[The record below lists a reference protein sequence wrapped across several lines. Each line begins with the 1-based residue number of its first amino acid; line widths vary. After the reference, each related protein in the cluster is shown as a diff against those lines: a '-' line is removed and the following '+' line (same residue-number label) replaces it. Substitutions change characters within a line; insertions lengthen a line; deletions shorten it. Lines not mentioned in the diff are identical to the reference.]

1 MESVIESVNIRGY
14 EEKDWNR
21 LMEVH
26 DAARM
31 EELRWAKCECAFV
44 PLKEKVIRERLFQYE
59 ICVACI
65 QEKVVGF
72 CAYSQD
78 ELAWLYVDPAYAHQ
92 GIGRTLSDYVIEHT
106 SKRPLHVEVLAENEP
121 ARRLYESCGFQ
132 LAKKACGIM
141 PGKEEVEVIVE
152 CMERNR

>member
-1 MESVIESVNIRGY
+1 MKHIKIRNY

-21 LMEVH
+21 LIEVH

-31 EELRWAKCECAFV
+31 EELRWAKCEEAFV
-44 PLKEKVIRERLFQYE
+44 SLREKVIWERLFQYE

-65 QEKVVGF
+65 EENIVGF
-72 CAYSQD
+72 CAYAQE
-78 ELAWLYVDPAYAHQ
+78 ELAWLYIDPAYACQ
-92 GIGRTLSDYVIEHT
+92 GVGRTLSEYVIQHT
-106 SKRPLHVEVLAENEP
+106 SRRPLHVEVLAGNEP

-132 LAKKACGIM
+132 LEKQACGIM

-152 CMERNR
+152 CMELQ